1 MDEYLTEILKMEGI
15 SGALLLGPKGEV
27 IARAPDRA
35 WEVKSLDAILQ
46 EVEWTFASLR
56 LYGEEVDEIDFSFDG
71 IRLVARKLA
80 GSVLLVF
87 CSPGVD
93 AAMLRLTMNVTVAQI
108 KEQAGM
114 YTFLSRK
121 WVDPDLSHQEL
132 SQIYEILKKSEPGE
146 VQHA

>member
-1 MDEYLTEILKMEGI
+1 MEGYLAEILKMEGL
-15 SGALLLGPKGEV
+15 SGVLLLGPKGEV
-27 IARAPDRA
+27 IARAPDRV
-35 WEVKSLDAILQ
+35 WEIESLGAILQ

-56 LYGEEVDEIDFSFDG
+56 LYGEEVDEIDFSFEG
-71 IRLVARKLA
+71 IRLIARKLA

-108 KEQAGM
+108 KEQEGM

-121 WVDPDLSHQEL
+121 WVDPDFTGQEL
-132 SQIYEILKKSEPGE
+132 SQIYEALKKSEPGE